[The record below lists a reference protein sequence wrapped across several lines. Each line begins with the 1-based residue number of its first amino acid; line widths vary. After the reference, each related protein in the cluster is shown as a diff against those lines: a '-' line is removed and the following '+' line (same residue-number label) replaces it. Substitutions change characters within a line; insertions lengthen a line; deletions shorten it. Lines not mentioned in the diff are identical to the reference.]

1 MNYFRFL
8 CASIS
13 MTHDESKPWW
23 SFSVHSPPAKQVSC
37 LRYLTYCSAA
47 VSFTCNRL
55 SRALNASAGLGK
67 QIEHAR
73 WCNVVCTIEHLWWTV
88 AWSGAT
94 TSASLCAGRVNKAA
108 FSCHGFRLWR
118 RAEPCRGSPLPHR
131 WRERSRC
138 SLLRFLCV
146 LSSVAAERERRH
158 LSRARS
164 C

>member
-23 SFSVHSPPAKQVSC
+23 SFRVHSPPVKQVSC
-37 LRYLTYCSAA
+37 LRYLTYCS
-47 VSFTCNRL
+47 VVFTRSRF
-55 SRALNASAGLGK
+55 SRALNMSAGLGK

-73 WCNVVCTIEHLWWTV
+73 WCNAVCTIEHLWWTV

-94 TSASLCAGRVNKAA
+94 TSASLCTGRINKAA
-108 FSCHGFRLWR
+108 FSCHGFRLWQP
-118 RAEPCRGSPLPHR
+118 AEPCLGSPPPHR
-131 WRERSRC
+131 WRPSR
-138 SLLRFLCV
+138 LLRFLCFMFCPA
-146 LSSVAAERERRH
+146 LQQRERRH
-158 LSRARS
+158 LSQARS